1 MKIIVI
7 VAPLMLP
14 LWRYFITCHCCTDVL
29 PTTTSRLDAPMTIH
43 CYQLLLCDYY
53 SIQLRSCNYDR

>member
-29 PTTTSRLDAPMTIH
+29 PTTTSRLDASMTIH
-43 CYQLLLCDYY
+43 CYQLLLCDY
-53 SIQLRSCNYDR
+53 